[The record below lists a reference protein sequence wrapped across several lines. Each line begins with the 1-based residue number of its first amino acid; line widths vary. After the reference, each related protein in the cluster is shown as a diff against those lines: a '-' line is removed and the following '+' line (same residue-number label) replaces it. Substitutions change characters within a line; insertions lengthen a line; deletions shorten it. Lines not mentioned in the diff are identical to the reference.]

1 MVDILI
7 NKPDGDFLIFI
18 FFDLCG
24 TFDIANSPYIIETL
38 SSPAEIFGL
47 VVPQESQTQ
56 HALSLIH

>member
-7 NKPDGDFLIFI
+7 NKPHGYFSIFI

-24 TFDIANSPYIIETL
+24 TFDTANSPYIIETL
-38 SSPAEIFGL
+38 FSPAKIFGL
-47 VVPQESQTQ
+47 VVPQDSQTQ